1 MLLVEHLD
9 PNNHNQVIGHSTAAG
24 NEIDF
29 DVSKGSNHDT
39 QMAVVNDQPDVE
51 VTAQDVNSLNFANHA
66 EPTEGITMEN
76 CLDILRSSEE
86 NKEEVEG
93 GNEDNSVDS
102 EGDVD
107 GSNKD
112 DRVVGEVEDEEG
124 SDKHDKVDGEEED
137 EEGGNKHDRVDGE
150 EDTMN

>member
-39 QMAVVNDQPDVE
+39 QVAIVNDQPDVE

-66 EPTEGITMEN
+66 EPAEGITMKN
-76 CLDILRSSEE
+76 CLDVLRSSEE
-86 NKEEVEG
+86 NKEKVEG
-93 GNEDNSVDS
+93 GNKDNRVDS
-102 EGDVD
+102 E
-107 GSNKD
+107 
-112 DRVVGEVEDEEG
+112 REDEEG
-124 SDKHDKVDGEEED
+124 GDKHDKVDGEEED
-137 EEGGNKHDRVDGE
+137 EEGGDKHNRVDGE
-150 EDTMN
+150 EDTMNC